1 MWKYASSQLYMLQM
15 TIFAENIS
23 PRNVAT
29 AFTYDRMFNNQF
41 TTNLSVKELLKSVY
55 ISHSYSYDSDASFL
69 HTQCT
74 IQNNNLGR
82 FV

>member
-1 MWKYASSQLYMLQM
+1 MLQI

-23 PRNVAT
+23 PGNVDT
-29 AFTYDRMFNNQF
+29 AFTHDRMFSNQF
-41 TTNLSVKELLKSVY
+41 TTNFLKYLSVKELVKCVH